1 MTSTGKTWHR
11 RKDKRTVEIL
21 AAAQL
26 EFSANGFDATTMASI
41 AARAG
46 IGKGTVYLYY
56 PNKQA
61 LFEALRDSLVPHTA
75 ETTDND
81 TLAS

>member
-11 RKDKRTVEIL
+11 RKDKRTEEIL

-46 IGKGTVYLYY
+46 IAKGTIYLYY

-61 LFEALRDSLVPHTA
+61 LFDALKDGLVPPEVEA
-75 ETTDND
+75 TDND
-81 TLAS
+81 MLAS